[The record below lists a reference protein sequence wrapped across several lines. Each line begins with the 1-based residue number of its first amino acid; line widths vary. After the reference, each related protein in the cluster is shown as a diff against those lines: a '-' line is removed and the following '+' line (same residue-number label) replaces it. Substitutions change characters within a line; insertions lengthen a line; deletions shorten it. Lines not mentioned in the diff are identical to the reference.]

1 MNVGISLGSRWGIKL
16 QNPSSGVAPIDPI
29 TVPDVIRVMYYSTPR
44 PQNTLGVFPYTANP
58 CSPGDGVAV
67 CPDQF
72 ATTISSPL
80 TYDRVFNSSASD
92 GPTFRSDGLQFDTAG
107 LKTLT
112 LYNTTIQGGLSEF
125 TMYLWG
131 TLINGATWIALGDS
145 AGFGIASVQASS
157 FGVTDDSGFFN
168 INTSSD
174 VTGGKI
180 LCRVSLNAAGIY
192 STQATGCTSSTD
204 GSIPP
209 STFSFDAIGHA
220 PGESITNDNL
230 GNRHM
235 GQIIIGRYIVPG
247 SPEDLGLM
255 AGISAG
261 TYTGIGGYSL

>member
-1 MNVGISLGSRWGIKL
+1 MGSRWGIKL
-16 QNPSSGVAPIDPI
+16 QNPSSGVAPIDPT
-29 TVPDVIRVMYYSTPR
+29 TVPNVLRVMYYSTPR

-92 GPTFRSDGLQFDTAG
+92 GPTFQSDGLQFDTAG

-112 LYNTTIQGGLSEF
+112 LYNTAIQGGLSEF

-131 TLINGATWIALGDS
+131 TLIDSAVWVALGDS
-145 AGFGIASVQASS
+145 SGLAVALVSDSNFGIA
-157 FGVTDDSGFFN
+157 DDSGNNVFF
-168 INTSSD
+168 TSSD
-174 VTGGKI
+174 ITAGKI
-180 LCRVSLNAAGIY
+180 LCRGSINAAGIY
-192 STQATGCTSSTD
+192 SIQATGCPSASA
-204 GSIPP
+204 GSVPP

-220 PGESITNDNL
+220 PGEGILNNNL

-261 TYTGIGGYSL
+261 TYTGIGGYAL